1 MISYEIYGNYI
12 QVGIRDSIW
21 KLYIQVGTVPVV
33 LQGVG
38 CLASQVGFRRATISA
53 TDFDS

>member
-1 MISYEIYGNYI
+1 MRLLPVSYEIIYGN
-12 QVGIRDSIW
+12 
-21 KLYIQVGTVPVV
+21 YIQVGTVPVV